1 MVRYLD
7 DNATVRELSVG
18 LLVAVVVG
26 LMLLAFTVRIQNNAD
41 ERAQKFED
49 QRTARAEVL
58 ENTRFVRTLAQDYEA
73 IKLPFGSLNLRGA
86 VLDGLSLDC
95 HDSHEHC
102 ADLVG
107 ADLSGAS
114 LISANLAGADLSL
127 ADLSGA
133 NLAGANLWG
142 TKLEGANMA
151 GTNLDMVCYRSADSG
166 QWPKPQVDPPRCDD
180 WPDQPDLPPLAATT
194 APS

>member
-18 LLVAVVVG
+18 LLVAVLVG
-26 LMLLAFTVRIQNNAD
+26 LMLLAFAVRIQNNAD

-49 QRTARAEVL
+49 QRTDRAEVL

-95 HDSHEHC
+95 HDSYGHC
-102 ADLVG
+102 ADLAG

-114 LISANLAGADLSL
+114 LISANLAGADLSSS
-127 ADLSGA
+127 DLSGA
-133 NLAGANLWG
+133 NLSGANLWG
-142 TKLEGANMA
+142 TKLDGANMA
-151 GTNLDMVCYRSADSG
+151 GTKLDLACYRSTDSR
-166 QWPKPQVDPPRCDD
+166 QWPKPPIDPPICDD
-180 WPDQPDLPPLAATT
+180 WPDQPELPLLTTT
-194 APS
+194 AAPS